1 MKATFTLCVLAL
13 GGLLAARAAA
23 EDKSPTPAA
32 PAATP
37 ATIDWQHMD
46 KAQKK
51 KYMKEKVL
59 PEMKVAFIHFDGKKY
74 AKVSCGTC
82 HGEGAVKG
90 TFKMPNPELPKLPS
104 TPAGFK
110 ELFDKKPKVSQFMAT
125 EVKPKMAALLGL
137 QQMTPDNPKGFGCT
151 HCHEVAKN

>member
-1 MKATFTLCVLAL
+1 MKATFSFSVLAFA
-13 GGLLAARAAA
+13 GLLAARAAA
-23 EDKSPTPAA
+23 ADKSPAPATPAA
-32 PAATP
+32 PG
-37 ATIDWQHMD
+37 ATIDWQSMD

-59 PEMKVAFIHFDGKKY
+59 PEMKVAFMHFDEKRF
-74 AKVSCGTC
+74 AKVNCGTC

-110 ELFDKKPKVSQFMAT
+110 ELFDKKPKISQFMAN
-125 EVKPKMAALLGL
+125 EVKPKMAALLGM
-137 QQMTPDNPKGFGCT
+137 QPMTPENPKGFGCT